1 MVWRSGGAQAAAREA
16 ANEQWLEMLRQ
27 RGETARELATELPS
41 ILSRENIS
49 LQDATAMSQLLG
61 RFGQVM
67 KSMVE
72 EMELDGAEE
81 HLVELGGT
89 IATVFDDLAQAAG
102 ERTMEIQQSFVR
114 LMA

>member
-1 MVWRSGGAQAAAREA
+1 MVLQAGSSQAAARKA
-16 ANEQWLEMLRQ
+16 ANELWLEMLRH

-41 ILSRENIS
+41 ILSSDSLS

-61 RFGQVM
+61 RFGSAM
-67 KSMVE
+67 KSMVRQ
-72 EMELDGAEE
+72 MELDGAEG

-89 IATVFDDLAQAAG
+89 IATVFDDLAHAAG
-102 ERTMEIQQSFVR
+102 ERTMEIQQSYVR